1 MKKFIGKL
9 FVLLLIIPTLFIFAC
24 NQSPSTK
31 LPEKPGQE
39 SGSGSGS
46 QNGQGSQ
53 TGPTGEGSQGD
64 TNSPGG
70 NNGGESEDPDTSG
83 EDSDGD
89 CGVNPSN
96 PNNSQELNASLQK
109 MINPNLKKAFKKY
122 L

>member
-31 LPEKPGQE
+31 SPEKTGQE
-39 SGSGSGS
+39 SGSGSGN

-53 TGPTGEGSQGD
+53 TGSTGEGSHGGA
-64 TNSPGG
+64 NIPGG
-70 NNGGESEDPDTSG
+70 NNGEESEVPDISG
-83 EDSDGD
+83 DDGDGD
-89 CGVNPSN
+89 CGVIPSN
-96 PNNSQELNASLQK
+96 PNLQELNASLQK
-109 MINPNLKKAFKKY
+109 MVNPNLKKAFKKY